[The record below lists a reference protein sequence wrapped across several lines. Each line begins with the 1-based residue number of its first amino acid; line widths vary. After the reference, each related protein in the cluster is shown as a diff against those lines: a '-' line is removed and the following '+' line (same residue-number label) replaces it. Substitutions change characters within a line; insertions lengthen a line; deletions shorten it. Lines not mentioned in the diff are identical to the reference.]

1 MAGLI
6 EAGPADEEL
15 EVAEVA
21 AGEDE
26 CVLAVNVAGNVDRA
40 ALGWRF
46 LNVAVGTDEAAGGEK
61 TPWPMMSRCQQAVVV
76 GAFAAHCGTEL
87 DPVGRRAYGNHVD
100 HAADGARSVEV
111 ADAAAN
117 KLDVADGELGLL
129 LPVNPSAERIVERH
143 IVLGDEGAAGGGGTE
158 SAKADALRSGIGD
171 ERAGTAE
178 KLDAG
183 KLAQL
188 VIEGE
193 AGGGAQRLLSKQA
206 RSDRALQNAKRSAI
220 RGDGDLVDS
229 SLSAQAWRSGAG
241 WDAVGACVG
250 V

>member
-1 MAGLI
+1 
-6 EAGPADEEL
+6 
-15 EVAEVA
+15 
-21 AGEDE
+21 
-26 CVLAVNVAGNVDRA
+26 
-40 ALGWRF
+40 
-46 LNVAVGTDEAAGGEK
+46 
-61 TPWPMMSRCQQAVVV
+61 MSRCQQAVVV
-76 GAFAAHCGTEL
+76 GAFATHCGTEL

-117 KLDVADGELGLL
+117 KLNVADGELGLL
-129 LPVNPSAERIVERH
+129 LPVNPSAERIIERD
-143 IVLGDEGAAGGGGTE
+143 IVLGNESAAGGSGTE
-158 SAKADALRSGIGD
+158 SAKADALRSGIGH

-220 RGDGDLVDS
+220 SGHGDLVDVRDRRRLGVRRGLGCGWS
-229 SLSAQAWRSGAG
+229 LRWSLSGECRENDGERCPANDRFEWEPPHALGSQG
-241 WDAVGACVG
+241 WGKRLLNHFDAAERNLRQRCGSQGNSAD
-250 V
+250 